1 MQRLGIWRIAMQF
14 YDPASTQNK
23 PDLNAEVEKW
33 LKNESNK
40 ITVLP
45 FGFTHFKDGNIP
57 MSKKPVQQL
66 DIEKYNAERV
76 TRHEPLK
83 VQKKPKTTRA
93 KTVKKRAARPQKMK
107 GVKPKKATKL
117 VVYTER
123 SMIYMHNCV
132 AFKNARENE
141 LIAFE
146 ALCIRHTYSTFQKQK
161 NGRYR
166 CTRCLEDYNANNLSN
181 YKRHVLN
188 RELMNVAILAGNNK
202 FLGVC
207 KTHGESQFLIARTEN
222 TISKYL
228 YKCRICANKTQM
240 KARKKKGATA

>member
-1 MQRLGIWRIAMQF
+1 MQRLGLWRIAMQF

-33 LKNESNK
+33 LKDKSNK
-40 ITVLP
+40 ITKLP
-45 FGFTHFKDGNIP
+45 FGFTHYKDGNIP

-66 DIEKYNAERV
+66 DIEKYNVERV
-76 TRHEPLK
+76 TRHKPVKSKKLK
-83 VQKKPKTTRA
+83 STKS
-93 KTVKKRAARPQKMK
+93 KTVKPR
-107 GVKPKKATKL
+107 GHKPKIAKQKRFKKL
-117 VVYTER
+117 VVFTER

-146 ALCIRHTYSTFQKQK
+146 ALCIRHTYSTFKKQK

-166 CTRCLEDYNANNLSN
+166 CEKCLEDYNENNLSN

-188 RELMNVAILAGNNK
+188 RELMNVAISAGNNK

-240 KARKKKGATA
+240 KARKKKGAIA